1 MASIN
6 TEFDRRLLSS
16 NFLAVLQTGLSG
28 TNSLFE
34 SYYLAERS
42 GIGDK
47 VLFRSA
53 QNVRPNSKTQTL
65 N

>member
-1 MASIN
+1 MALIN

-34 SYYLAERS
+34 SYYLVERS

-47 VLFRSA
+47 VLF
-53 QNVRPNSKTQTL
+53 
-65 N
+65 